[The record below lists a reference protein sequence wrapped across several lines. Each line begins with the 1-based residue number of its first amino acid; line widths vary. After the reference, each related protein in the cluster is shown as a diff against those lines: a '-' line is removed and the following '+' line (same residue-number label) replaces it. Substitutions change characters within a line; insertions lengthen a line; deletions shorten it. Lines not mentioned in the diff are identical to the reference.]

1 MLNIIRT
8 GPVDSWQRQLA
19 VGLLILIAL
28 SLTSLL
34 AGRLVRIK
42 LRVLVIGLL
51 SLLLILPVVIFL
63 LVALSLGSTI

>member
-1 MLNIIRT
+1 M
-8 GPVDSWQRQLA
+8 
-19 VGLLILIAL
+19 LIAL
-28 SLTSLL
+28 ALTSLL
-34 AGRLVRIK
+34 AVRSVRIK

>member
-1 MLNIIRT
+1 
-8 GPVDSWQRQLA
+8 VDSWQRQLA

>member
-1 MLNIIRT
+1 M
-8 GPVDSWQRQLA
+8 DSWQRQLA

-28 SLTSLL
+28 ALTSLL
-34 AGRLVRIK
+34 AGRTVRIK
-42 LRVLVIGLL
+42 LRLLVIGLL